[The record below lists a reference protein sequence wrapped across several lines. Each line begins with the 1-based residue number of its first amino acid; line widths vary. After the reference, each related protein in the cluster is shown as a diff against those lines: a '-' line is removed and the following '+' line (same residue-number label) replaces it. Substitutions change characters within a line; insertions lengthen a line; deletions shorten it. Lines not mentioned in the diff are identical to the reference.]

1 MIGFKLVRC
10 CVRRSFVLVVQ
21 VALEVVRLGTI
32 HIHLVGCTALSDVHI
47 EFS

>member
-1 MIGFKLVRC
+1 MIGFRFVRC

-21 VALEVVRLGTI
+21 VALEVVPLDTI
-32 HIHLVGCTALSDVHI
+32 HIHLVGCTALSDVRI